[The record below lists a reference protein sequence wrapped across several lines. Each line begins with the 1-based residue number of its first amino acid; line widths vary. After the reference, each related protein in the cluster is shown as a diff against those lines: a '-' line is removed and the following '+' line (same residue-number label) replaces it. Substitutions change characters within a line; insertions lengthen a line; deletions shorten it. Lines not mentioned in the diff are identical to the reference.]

1 MCYNKINSKNKMVKR
16 WGKMDNKSLNSFN
29 DLKEKLEKIESKLD
43 EYLNSNDF
51 EKFSK
56 SLEFRFSLLK
66 EIEAY
71 KENPETQTIVQD
83 ILKKDLEREKRIKE
97 QFEKIKIQQLNLQ
110 KSKNAMKTGYLK
122 VEENMSRHKIN
133 KSG

>member
-1 MCYNKINSKNKMVKR
+1 MNDKFS
-16 WGKMDNKSLNSFN
+16 NSFN

-51 EKFSK
+51 ENFSK

-66 EIEAY
+66 EIEVY
-71 KENPETQTIVQD
+71 KENPETQNIVQD